1 MKDLLDF
8 KNNRIEAMQ
17 TDIYKKQQRIDIL
30 ETYIF
35 ELTDESCPQ
44 EYKKIVKNEL
54 LKTN

>member
-1 MKDLLDF
+1 MKDLLDY

-35 ELTDESCPQ
+35 ELTDPNCPQ
-44 EYKKIVKNEL
+44 EYKRIVKNEL
-54 LKTN
+54 LKTD

>member
-17 TDIYKKQQRIDIL
+17 NEIFRQQQRIDIL

>member
-17 TDIYKKQQRIDIL
+17 TEIFRQQQRIDIL

>member
-17 TDIYKKQQRIDIL
+17 TVLLRQQQRIDIL

-54 LKTN
+54 LKTD

>member
-17 TDIYKKQQRIDIL
+17 NEIFRQQQRIDIL

-54 LKTN
+54 LKTE

>member
-1 MKDLLDF
+1 MKDLLDY

-17 TDIYKKQQRIDIL
+17 TDIFKKQQRIDIL

-35 ELTDESCPQ
+35 ELTDPSCPQ
-44 EYKKIVKNEL
+44 EYKTIVKNEL

>member
-1 MKDLLDF
+1 MKDLLDY

-17 TDIYKKQQRIDIL
+17 TDIYKKQQRIDVL

-44 EYKKIVKNEL
+44 EYKRIVKNEL
-54 LKTN
+54 LKTD